1 MDHAA
6 PRTDM
11 IDLINQ
17 RRSVRDYLPRATDPD
32 TVNRLLACAVRAPTA
47 MHAEPWAFLIV
58 QKLSVLKTLSD
69 RAKTEFMR
77 ETQHMLSEET
87 NHARALVAQPDFNI
101 FYNAGTLV
109 VICAPTAAPFG
120 GADCW
125 LAAQNL
131 MLAACAEGLGT
142 CVIGFALSALNQADV
157 KAELGIPPDMSAVA
171 PIIVGTPRGE
181 TPATTR
187 RAPRILGFI

>member
-1 MDHAA
+1 MRAPNSCKPVSNLTAA
-6 PRTDM
+6 PTSPPPLM
-11 IDLINQ
+11 
-17 RRSVRDYLPRATDPD
+17 RSP
-32 TVNRLLACAVRAPTA
+32 
-47 MHAEPWAFLIV
+47 
-58 QKLSVLKTLSD
+58 
-69 RAKTEFMR
+69 
-77 ETQHMLSEET
+77 
-87 NHARALVAQPDFNI
+87 
-101 FYNAGTLV
+101 
-109 VICAPTAAPFG
+109 VICAPTTAPFG

-131 MLAACAEGLGT
+131 MLAACAESLGT

-187 RAPRILGFI
+187 RAPRILGFV